1 MNIFQKIFQNQ
12 VFKVS
17 SLNSLAILAR
27 VITGFVS
34 SKAIAYFIGPS
45 GMALM
50 GNLRNF
56 TTIIENI
63 GILGLQNGIVKT
75 VANYQDEKEEATQ
88 FVANVFWSLFYVV
101 LALCLVLVFGNSFFG
116 NQIFG
121 SNYNY
126 YYILYFVAFFLPFQV
141 FHLFFIAIINGFSL
155 YKKVIEI
162 TIYSTLLGL
171 FISLILMWK
180 FGVYGALIS
189 ISALSFFQFLFSG
202 SYFQKLFTLNE
213 ILSRN
218 KIDFQKL
225 KNLLPLG
232 LMTLFSATIGAMI
245 YIFIRNLIC
254 KTASLEAAGYYEAML
269 RISGFYMLFISS
281 LITFYFLPEL
291 SKNKDSFSERTV
303 TFNYYKTIIPVF
315 LVGLIV
321 LYLSRNLTIQ
331 FLLNKSFL
339 PVSDLFFWQMI
350 GDFFRAMSLIL
361 GIRFYYK
368 KIVKVYFLT
377 EIISFGALFLLSYLL
392 IPIYY
397 ANGAVMAYGLTN
409 VLYFIVLCVY
419 FRKFIFLR
427 PNS

>member
-27 VITGFVS
+27 VITGFIS

-75 VANYQDEKEEATQ
+75 VANFHNEKEEVTQ

-101 LALCLVLVFGNSFFG
+101 LALCLVLVLGNSFFG
-116 NQIFG
+116 HQIFG
-121 SNYNY
+121 NNSNY

-141 FHLFFIAIINGFSL
+141 FHLFFIAVINGFSL
-155 YKKVIEI
+155 YKKVTTI
-162 TIYSTLLGL
+162 TIYSTLLGM
-171 FISLILMWK
+171 FISLLLMWK

-189 ISALSFFQFLFSG
+189 ISVLSFFQFLFSG
-202 SYFQKLFTLNE
+202 SYFRKLFSVNE

-225 KNLLPLG
+225 KSLLPLG
-232 LMTLFSATIGAMI
+232 FMALFSATTGAVI
-245 YIFIRNLIC
+245 YIFIRNLIS
-254 KTASLEAAGYYEAML
+254 KTATIEAAGYYEAML
-269 RISGFYMLFISS
+269 RISGFYMLFVSS

-291 SKNKDSFSERTV
+291 SKNKNSISERTV

-321 LYLSRNLTIQ
+321 LYFSRNLAIQ
-331 FLLNKSFL
+331 ILLNKSFL

-368 KIVKVYFLT
+368 KIVKAYFVT
-377 EIISFGALFLLSYLL
+377 EIISFGALFLFSYLL
-392 IPIYY
+392 IPKYY

-409 VLYFIVLCVY
+409 VFYFIVLCVY
-419 FRKFIFLR
+419 FRKFIFQTK
-427 PNS
+427 

>member
-27 VITGFVS
+27 VITGFIS

-75 VANYQDEKEEATQ
+75 VANFHNEKEEVTQ

-101 LALCLVLVFGNSFFG
+101 LALCLVLVLGNSFFG
-116 NQIFG
+116 HQIFG
-121 SNYNY
+121 NNSNY

-141 FHLFFIAIINGFSL
+141 FHLFFIAVINGFSL
-155 YKKVIEI
+155 YKKVTTI

-171 FISLILMWK
+171 FISLLLMWK

-189 ISALSFFQFLFSG
+189 ISVLSFFQFLFSG
-202 SYFQKLFTLNE
+202 SYFRKLFSVNE

-225 KNLLPLG
+225 KSLLPLG
-232 LMTLFSATIGAMI
+232 FMALFSATTGAVI
-245 YIFIRNLIC
+245 YIFIRNLIS
-254 KTASLEAAGYYEAML
+254 KTATIEAAGYYEAML
-269 RISGFYMLFISS
+269 RISGFYMLFVSS

-291 SKNKDSFSERTV
+291 SKNKDSISERTV

-321 LYLSRNLTIQ
+321 LYFSRNLAIQ
-331 FLLNKSFL
+331 ILLNKSFL

-368 KIVKVYFLT
+368 KIVKAYFVT

-392 IPIYY
+392 IPKYY

-409 VLYFIVLCVY
+409 VFYFIVLCVY
-419 FRKFIFLR
+419 FRKFIFQTK
-427 PNS
+427 

>member
-27 VITGFVS
+27 VITGFIS

-75 VANYQDEKEEATQ
+75 VANFHNEKEEVTQ
-88 FVANVFWSLFYVV
+88 FVANVFWSLFYIVF
-101 LALCLVLVFGNSFFG
+101 ALCLVLIVGNSFFG
-116 NQIFG
+116 HQIFG
-121 SNYNY
+121 NNSNY

-141 FHLFFIAIINGFSL
+141 FHLFFIAVINGFSL
-155 YKKVIEI
+155 YKKVTTI

-171 FISLILMWK
+171 FISLLLMWK

-189 ISALSFFQFLFSG
+189 ISVLSFFQFLFSG
-202 SYFQKLFTLNE
+202 SYFRKLFSVNE

-225 KNLLPLG
+225 KSLLPLG
-232 LMTLFSATIGAMI
+232 FMALFSATTGAVI
-245 YIFIRNLIC
+245 YIFIRNLIS
-254 KTASLEAAGYYEAML
+254 KTATIEAAGYYEAML
-269 RISGFYMLFISS
+269 RISGFYMLFVSS

-291 SKNKDSFSERTV
+291 SKNKDSISERTV

-321 LYLSRNLTIQ
+321 LYFSRNLAIQ
-331 FLLNKSFL
+331 ILLNKSFL

-368 KIVKVYFLT
+368 KIVKAYFVT

-392 IPIYY
+392 IPIYH

-409 VLYFIVLCVY
+409 VFYFIVLCVY
-419 FRKFIFLR
+419 FRKFIFQTK
-427 PNS
+427 

>member
-1 MNIFQKIFQNQ
+1 
-12 VFKVS
+12 
-17 SLNSLAILAR
+17 
-27 VITGFVS
+27 
-34 SKAIAYFIGPS
+34 
-45 GMALM
+45 
-50 GNLRNF
+50 
-56 TTIIENI
+56 
-63 GILGLQNGIVKT
+63 
-75 VANYQDEKEEATQ
+75 
-88 FVANVFWSLFYVV
+88 
-101 LALCLVLVFGNSFFG
+101 
-116 NQIFG
+116 
-121 SNYNY
+121 
-126 YYILYFVAFFLPFQV
+126 
-141 FHLFFIAIINGFSL
+141 
-155 YKKVIEI
+155 
-162 TIYSTLLGL
+162 
-171 FISLILMWK
+171 
-180 FGVYGALIS
+180 
-189 ISALSFFQFLFSG
+189 
-202 SYFQKLFTLNE
+202 
-213 ILSRN
+213 
-218 KIDFQKL
+218 
-225 KNLLPLG
+225 
-232 LMTLFSATIGAMI
+232 
-245 YIFIRNLIC
+245 
-254 KTASLEAAGYYEAML
+254 ML

>member
-27 VITGFVS
+27 VITGFIS

-75 VANYQDEKEEATQ
+75 VANYHNEKEEVTQ

-101 LALCLVLVFGNSFFG
+101 LALCLVLIVGNSFFG
-116 NQIFG
+116 HQIFG
-121 SNYNY
+121 NNSNY

-141 FHLFFIAIINGFSL
+141 FHLFFIAVINGFSL
-155 YKKVIEI
+155 YKKVTTI

-171 FISLILMWK
+171 FISLLLMWK

-189 ISALSFFQFLFSG
+189 ISVLSFFQFLFSG
-202 SYFQKLFTLNE
+202 SYFRKLFSVNE

-225 KNLLPLG
+225 KSLLPLG
-232 LMTLFSATIGAMI
+232 FMALFSATTGAVI
-245 YIFIRNLIC
+245 YIFIRNLIS
-254 KTASLEAAGYYEAML
+254 KTATIEAAGYYEAML
-269 RISGFYMLFISS
+269 RISGFYMLFVSS

-291 SKNKDSFSERTV
+291 SKNKDSISERTV

-321 LYLSRNLTIQ
+321 LYFSRNLAIQ
-331 FLLNKSFL
+331 ILLNKSFL

-368 KIVKVYFLT
+368 KIVKAYFVT
-377 EIISFGALFLLSYLL
+377 EIISFGALFLFSYLL
-392 IPIYY
+392 IPKYY

-409 VLYFIVLCVY
+409 VFYFIVLCVY
-419 FRKFIFLR
+419 FRKFIFQTK
-427 PNS
+427 

>member
-27 VITGFVS
+27 VITGFIS

-75 VANYQDEKEEATQ
+75 VANFHNEKEEVTQ
-88 FVANVFWSLFYVV
+88 FVANVFWSLFYIVF
-101 LALCLVLVFGNSFFG
+101 ALCLVLIVGNSFFG
-116 NQIFG
+116 HQIFG
-121 SNYNY
+121 NNSNY

-141 FHLFFIAIINGFSL
+141 FHLFFIAVINGFSL
-155 YKKVIEI
+155 YKKVTTI

-171 FISLILMWK
+171 FISLLLMWK
-180 FGVYGALIS
+180 SV
-189 ISALSFFQFLFSG
+189 LSFFQFLFSG
-202 SYFQKLFTLNE
+202 SYFRKLFSVNE

-225 KNLLPLG
+225 KSLLPLG
-232 LMTLFSATIGAMI
+232 FMALFSATTGAVI
-245 YIFIRNLIC
+245 YIFIRNLIS
-254 KTASLEAAGYYEAML
+254 KTATIEAAGYYEAML
-269 RISGFYMLFISS
+269 RISGFYMLFVSS

-291 SKNKDSFSERTV
+291 SKNKDSISERTV

-321 LYLSRNLTIQ
+321 LYFSRNLAIQ
-331 FLLNKSFL
+331 ILLNKSFL

-368 KIVKVYFLT
+368 KIVKAYFVT
-377 EIISFGALFLLSYLL
+377 EIISFGALFLFSYLL
-392 IPIYY
+392 IPKYY

-409 VLYFIVLCVY
+409 VFYFIVLCVY
-419 FRKFIFLR
+419 FRKFIFQTK
-427 PNS
+427 

>member
-27 VITGFVS
+27 VITGFIS

-75 VANYQDEKEEATQ
+75 VANYHNEKEEVTQ

-101 LALCLVLVFGNSFFG
+101 LALCLVLVLGNSFFG
-116 NQIFG
+116 HQIFG
-121 SNYNY
+121 NNSNY

-141 FHLFFIAIINGFSL
+141 FHLFFIAVINGFSL
-155 YKKVIEI
+155 YKKVTTI

-171 FISLILMWK
+171 FISLLLMWK

-189 ISALSFFQFLFSG
+189 ISVLSFFQFLFSG
-202 SYFQKLFTLNE
+202 SYFRKLFSVNE

-225 KNLLPLG
+225 KSLLPLG
-232 LMTLFSATIGAMI
+232 FMALFSATTGAVI
-245 YIFIRNLIC
+245 YIFIRNLIS
-254 KTASLEAAGYYEAML
+254 KTATIEAAGYYEAML
-269 RISGFYMLFISS
+269 RISGFYMLFVSS

-291 SKNKDSFSERTV
+291 SKNKDSISERTV

-321 LYLSRNLTIQ
+321 LYFSRNLAIQ
-331 FLLNKSFL
+331 ILLNKSFL

-368 KIVKVYFLT
+368 KIVKAYFVT
-377 EIISFGALFLLSYLL
+377 EIISFGALFLFSYLL
-392 IPIYY
+392 IPKYY

-409 VLYFIVLCVY
+409 VFYFIVLCVY
-419 FRKFIFLR
+419 FRKFIFQTK
-427 PNS
+427 

>member
-27 VITGFVS
+27 VITGFIS
-34 SKAIAYFIGPS
+34 SKAIAYFIGPY

-75 VANYQDEKEEATQ
+75 VANFHNEKEEVTQ
-88 FVANVFWSLFYVV
+88 FVANVFWSLFYIVF
-101 LALCLVLVFGNSFFG
+101 ALCLVLIVGNSFFG
-116 NQIFG
+116 HQIFG
-121 SNYNY
+121 NNSNY

-141 FHLFFIAIINGFSL
+141 FHLFFIAVINGFSL
-155 YKKVIEI
+155 YKKVTTI

-171 FISLILMWK
+171 FISLLLMWK

-189 ISALSFFQFLFSG
+189 ISVLSFFQFLFSG
-202 SYFQKLFTLNE
+202 SYFRKLFSVNE

-225 KNLLPLG
+225 KSLLPLG
-232 LMTLFSATIGAMI
+232 FMALFSATTGAVI
-245 YIFIRNLIC
+245 YIFIRNLISEPA
-254 KTASLEAAGYYEAML
+254 TIEAAGYYEAML
-269 RISGFYMLFISS
+269 RISGFYMLFVSS

-291 SKNKDSFSERTV
+291 SKNKDSISERTV

-321 LYLSRNLTIQ
+321 LYFSRNLAIQ
-331 FLLNKSFL
+331 ILLNKSFL

-368 KIVKVYFLT
+368 KIVKAYFVT
-377 EIISFGALFLLSYLL
+377 EIISFGVLFLFSYLL
-392 IPIYY
+392 IPKYY

-409 VLYFIVLCVY
+409 VFYFIVLCVY
-419 FRKFIFLR
+419 FRKFIFQTK
-427 PNS
+427 

>member
-27 VITGFVS
+27 VITGFIS

-75 VANYQDEKEEATQ
+75 VANFHNEKEEVTQ

-101 LALCLVLVFGNSFFG
+101 LALCLVLVLGNSFFG
-116 NQIFG
+116 HQIFG
-121 SNYNY
+121 NNSNY

-141 FHLFFIAIINGFSL
+141 FHLFFIAVINGFSL
-155 YKKVIEI
+155 YKKVTTI

-171 FISLILMWK
+171 FISLLLMWK

-189 ISALSFFQFLFSG
+189 ISVLSFFQFLFSG
-202 SYFQKLFTLNE
+202 SYFRKLFSVNE

-225 KNLLPLG
+225 KSLLPLG
-232 LMTLFSATIGAMI
+232 FMALFSATTGAVI
-245 YIFIRNLIC
+245 YIFIRNLIS
-254 KTASLEAAGYYEAML
+254 KTATIEAAGYYEAML
-269 RISGFYMLFISS
+269 RISGFYMLFVSS

-291 SKNKDSFSERTV
+291 SKNKDSISERTV

-321 LYLSRNLTIQ
+321 LYFSRNLAIQ
-331 FLLNKSFL
+331 ILLNKSFL

-368 KIVKVYFLT
+368 KIVKAYFVT
-377 EIISFGALFLLSYLL
+377 EIISFGALFLFSYLL
-392 IPIYY
+392 IPKYY

-409 VLYFIVLCVY
+409 VFYFIVLCVY
-419 FRKFIFLR
+419 FRKFIFQTK
-427 PNS
+427 

>member
-27 VITGFVS
+27 VITGFIS

-75 VANYQDEKEEATQ
+75 VANYHNEKEEVTQ

-101 LALCLVLVFGNSFFG
+101 LALCLVLVLGNSFFG
-116 NQIFG
+116 HQIFG
-121 SNYNY
+121 NNSNY

-141 FHLFFIAIINGFSL
+141 FHLFFIAVINGFSL
-155 YKKVIEI
+155 YKKVTTI

-171 FISLILMWK
+171 FISLLLMWK

-189 ISALSFFQFLFSG
+189 ISVLSFFQFLFSG
-202 SYFQKLFTLNE
+202 SYFRKLFSVNE

-225 KNLLPLG
+225 KSLLPLG
-232 LMTLFSATIGAMI
+232 FMALFSATTGAVI
-245 YIFIRNLIC
+245 YIFIRNLIS
-254 KTASLEAAGYYEAML
+254 KTATIEAAGYYEAML
-269 RISGFYMLFISS
+269 RISGFYMLFVSS

-291 SKNKDSFSERTV
+291 SKNKNSISERTV

-321 LYLSRNLTIQ
+321 LYFSRNLAIQ
-331 FLLNKSFL
+331 ILLNKSFL

-368 KIVKVYFLT
+368 KIVKAYFVT
-377 EIISFGALFLLSYLL
+377 EIISFGALFLFSYLL
-392 IPIYY
+392 IPKYY

-409 VLYFIVLCVY
+409 VFYFIVLCVY
-419 FRKFIFLR
+419 FRKFIFQTK
-427 PNS
+427 

>member
-27 VITGFVS
+27 VITGFIS

-75 VANYQDEKEEATQ
+75 VANFHNEKEEVTQ

-101 LALCLVLVFGNSFFG
+101 LALCLVLIVGNSFFG
-116 NQIFG
+116 HQIFG
-121 SNYNY
+121 NNSNY

-141 FHLFFIAIINGFSL
+141 FHLFFIAVINGFSL
-155 YKKVIEI
+155 YKKVTTI

-171 FISLILMWK
+171 FISLLLMWK

-189 ISALSFFQFLFSG
+189 ISVLSFFQFLFSG
-202 SYFQKLFTLNE
+202 SYFRKLFSVNE

-225 KNLLPLG
+225 KSLLPLG
-232 LMTLFSATIGAMI
+232 FMALFSATTGAVI
-245 YIFIRNLIC
+245 YIFIRNLIS
-254 KTASLEAAGYYEAML
+254 KTATIEAAGYYEAML
-269 RISGFYMLFISS
+269 RISGFYMLFVSS

-291 SKNKDSFSERTV
+291 SKNKDSISERTV
-303 TFNYYKTIIPVF
+303 TFNFYKTIIPVF

-321 LYLSRNLTIQ
+321 LYFSRNLAIQ
-331 FLLNKSFL
+331 ILLNKSFL

-368 KIVKVYFLT
+368 KIVKAYFVT
-377 EIISFGALFLLSYLL
+377 EIISFGALFLFSYLL
-392 IPIYY
+392 IPKYY

-409 VLYFIVLCVY
+409 VFYFIVLCVY
-419 FRKFIFLR
+419 FRKFIFQTK
-427 PNS
+427 

>member
-27 VITGFVS
+27 VITGFIS

-75 VANYQDEKEEATQ
+75 VANFHNEKEEVTQ

-101 LALCLVLVFGNSFFG
+101 LALCLVLALGNSFFG
-116 NQIFG
+116 HQIFG
-121 SNYNY
+121 NNSNY

-141 FHLFFIAIINGFSL
+141 FHLFFIAVINGFSL
-155 YKKVIEI
+155 YKKVTTI

-171 FISLILMWK
+171 FISLLLMWK

-189 ISALSFFQFLFSG
+189 ISVLSFFQFLFSG
-202 SYFQKLFTLNE
+202 SYFRKLFSVNE

-225 KNLLPLG
+225 KSLLPLG
-232 LMTLFSATIGAMI
+232 FMALFSATTGAVI
-245 YIFIRNLIC
+245 YIFIRNLIS
-254 KTASLEAAGYYEAML
+254 KTATIEAAGYYEAML
-269 RISGFYMLFISS
+269 RISGFYMLFVSS

-291 SKNKDSFSERTV
+291 SKNKDSISERTV

-321 LYLSRNLTIQ
+321 LYFSRNLAIQ
-331 FLLNKSFL
+331 ILLNKSFL

-368 KIVKVYFLT
+368 KIVKAYFVT
-377 EIISFGALFLLSYLL
+377 EIISFGALFLFSYLL
-392 IPIYY
+392 IPKYY

-409 VLYFIVLCVY
+409 VFYFIVLCVY
-419 FRKFIFLR
+419 FRKFIFQTK
-427 PNS
+427 

>member
-27 VITGFVS
+27 VITGFIS

-56 TTIIENI
+56 TTIIENV

-75 VANYQDEKEEATQ
+75 VANFHNEKEEVTQ

-101 LALCLVLVFGNSFFG
+101 LALCLVLVLGNSFFG
-116 NQIFG
+116 HQIFG
-121 SNYNY
+121 NNSNY

-141 FHLFFIAIINGFSL
+141 FHLFFIAVINGFSL
-155 YKKVIEI
+155 YKKVTTI

-171 FISLILMWK
+171 FISLLLMWK

-189 ISALSFFQFLFSG
+189 ISVLSFFQFLFSG
-202 SYFQKLFTLNE
+202 SYFRKLFSVNE

-225 KNLLPLG
+225 KSLLPLG
-232 LMTLFSATIGAMI
+232 FMALFSATTGAVI
-245 YIFIRNLIC
+245 YIFIRNLIS
-254 KTASLEAAGYYEAML
+254 KTATIEAAGYYEAML
-269 RISGFYMLFISS
+269 RISGFYMLFVSS

-291 SKNKDSFSERTV
+291 SKNKDSISERTV

-321 LYLSRNLTIQ
+321 LYFSRNLAIQ
-331 FLLNKSFL
+331 ILLNKSFL

-368 KIVKVYFLT
+368 KIVKAYFVT
-377 EIISFGALFLLSYLL
+377 EIISFGALFLFSYLL
-392 IPIYY
+392 IPKYY

-409 VLYFIVLCVY
+409 VFYFIVLCVY
-419 FRKFIFLR
+419 FRKFIFQTK
-427 PNS
+427 

>member
-27 VITGFVS
+27 VITGFIS

-75 VANYQDEKEEATQ
+75 VANFHNEKEEVTQ

-101 LALCLVLVFGNSFFG
+101 LALCLVLVLGNSFFG
-116 NQIFG
+116 HQIFG
-121 SNYNY
+121 NNSNY

-141 FHLFFIAIINGFSL
+141 FHLFFIAVINGFSL
-155 YKKVIEI
+155 YKKVTTI

-171 FISLILMWK
+171 FISLLLMWK

-189 ISALSFFQFLFSG
+189 ISVLSFFQFLFSG
-202 SYFQKLFTLNE
+202 SYFRKLFSVNE

-225 KNLLPLG
+225 KSLLPLG
-232 LMTLFSATIGAMI
+232 FMALFSATTGAVI
-245 YIFIRNLIC
+245 YIFIRNLIS
-254 KTASLEAAGYYEAML
+254 KTATIEAAGYYEAML
-269 RISGFYMLFISS
+269 RISGFYMLFVSS

-291 SKNKDSFSERTV
+291 SKNKNSISERTV

-321 LYLSRNLTIQ
+321 LYFSRNLAIQ
-331 FLLNKSFL
+331 ILLNKSFL

-368 KIVKVYFLT
+368 KIVKAYFVT
-377 EIISFGALFLLSYLL
+377 EIISFGALFLFSYLL
-392 IPIYY
+392 IPKYY

-409 VLYFIVLCVY
+409 VFYFIVLCVY
-419 FRKFIFLR
+419 FRKFIFQTK
-427 PNS
+427 

>member
-27 VITGFVS
+27 VITGFIS

-75 VANYQDEKEEATQ
+75 VANFHNEKEEITQ

-101 LALCLVLVFGNSFFG
+101 LALCLVLVLGNSFFG
-116 NQIFG
+116 HQIFG
-121 SNYNY
+121 NNSNY

-141 FHLFFIAIINGFSL
+141 FHLFFIAVINGFSL
-155 YKKVIEI
+155 YKKVTTI

-171 FISLILMWK
+171 FISLLLMWK

-189 ISALSFFQFLFSG
+189 ISVLSFFQFLFSG
-202 SYFQKLFTLNE
+202 SYFRKLFSVNE

-225 KNLLPLG
+225 KSLLPLG
-232 LMTLFSATIGAMI
+232 FMALFSATTGAVI
-245 YIFIRNLIC
+245 YIFIRNLIS
-254 KTASLEAAGYYEAML
+254 KTATIEAAGYYEAML
-269 RISGFYMLFISS
+269 RISGFYMLFVSS

-291 SKNKDSFSERTV
+291 SKNKDSISERTV

-321 LYLSRNLTIQ
+321 LYFSRNLAIQ
-331 FLLNKSFL
+331 ILLNKSFL

-368 KIVKVYFLT
+368 KIVKAYFVT
-377 EIISFGALFLLSYLL
+377 EIISFGALFLFSYLL
-392 IPIYY
+392 IPKYY

-409 VLYFIVLCVY
+409 AFYFIVLCVY
-419 FRKFIFLR
+419 FRKFIFQTK
-427 PNS
+427 

>member
-27 VITGFVS
+27 VITGFIS

-75 VANYQDEKEEATQ
+75 VANYHNEKEEVTQ

-101 LALCLVLVFGNSFFG
+101 LALCLVLVLGNSFFG
-116 NQIFG
+116 HQIFG
-121 SNYNY
+121 NNSNY

-141 FHLFFIAIINGFSL
+141 FHLFFIAVINGFSL
-155 YKKVIEI
+155 YKKVTTI

-171 FISLILMWK
+171 FISLLLMWK

-189 ISALSFFQFLFSG
+189 ISVLSFFQFLFSG
-202 SYFQKLFTLNE
+202 SYFRKLFSVNE

-225 KNLLPLG
+225 KSLLPLG
-232 LMTLFSATIGAMI
+232 FMALFSATTGAVI
-245 YIFIRNLIC
+245 YIFIRNLIS
-254 KTASLEAAGYYEAML
+254 KTATIEAAGYYEAML
-269 RISGFYMLFISS
+269 RISGFYMLFVSS

-291 SKNKDSFSERTV
+291 SKNKDSISERTV